1 MSIAQV
7 MNYSPIKENIVKLE
21 ESDIAGN
28 GCTLD
33 NLLYANVA
41 ESYFELVAQELL
53 KTLKD
58 QILGTG
64 LNFTVPN
71 FVQFLNFLRVNVCL
85 SIEECI
91 IAIALLKRFI
101 QKQSLKGVQ
110 ILKDNNIGTFLIVL
124 FIDTIKIHR
133 DYAFKNSCFARI
145 FSIPIGVINQSELA
159 FLRIIE
165 NQLWVQLETF
175 TYLFEDILNVL
186 LIKIEH

>member
-21 ESDIAGN
+21 KSDISGN
-28 GCTLD
+28 SCTLD

-41 ESYFELVAQELL
+41 EIYFELVAQELL
-53 KTLKD
+53 KTLED
-58 QILGTG
+58 YFLGTS
-64 LNFTVPN
+64 LNLTVPN
-71 FVQFLNFLRVNVCL
+71 FVQFLNFLRVNACL

-110 ILKDNNIGTFLIVL
+110 LLKANNIGTFLIVL

-145 FSIPIGVINQSELA
+145 FDIPIRVINQSELA
-159 FLRIIE
+159 FLRIIDFDTWI
-165 NQLWVQLETF
+165 QQETF
-175 TYLFEDILNVL
+175 SRLFQDILNVL

>member
-1 MSIAQV
+1 MSITQV

-21 ESDIAGN
+21 KSDIAGN

-41 ESYFELVAQELL
+41 EIYFELVAQELL

-58 QILGTG
+58 QILGTS
-64 LNFTVPN
+64 LNLTVPN
-71 FVQFLNFLRVNVCL
+71 LVQFLNFLRVNICL
-85 SIEECI
+85 SVEECI
-91 IAIALLKRFI
+91 IAIALLQRFI

-110 ILKDNNIGTFLIVL
+110 LLKANNIGTFLIVL

-145 FSIPIGVINQSELA
+145 FSIPIRVINESELT

-165 NQLWVQLETF
+165 NQLWVQQETF
-175 TYLFEDILNVL
+175 SRLFEDILNVL
-186 LIKIEH
+186 SIKIEH